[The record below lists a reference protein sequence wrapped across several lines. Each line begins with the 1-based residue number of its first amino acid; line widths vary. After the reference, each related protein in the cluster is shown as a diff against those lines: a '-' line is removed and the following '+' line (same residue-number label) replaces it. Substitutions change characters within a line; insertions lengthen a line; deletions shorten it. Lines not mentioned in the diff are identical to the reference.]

1 VREYFAGCPDPAKAY
16 AYAVAAREKTT
27 TQRLAADAIIDRLV
41 ELVAE
46 QGWSLAATVPA
57 LEAER
62 DRLFPQLG
70 ARDFPLEP

>member
-27 TQRLAADAIIDRLV
+27 AQREAADAIIEKLV
-41 ELVAE
+41 RICNEAGHGIAIIALE
-46 QGWSLAATVPA
+46 

-70 ARDFPLEP
+70 ARDFPMEP